1 MTAAPA
7 AGANVSLGFPLSA
20 ATTRALVRAALDE
33 DRAFADITTL
43 ATVPADAHGR
53 AAIVAR
59 SAGVIAGLPLAIAAF
74 EMLSSDIQARVVSGD
89 GKRVDA
95 GGVVADVAGP
105 WRALLSAERVALN
118 FVQRLSGVATL
129 TARYVEAV
137 RGTAARIYDTR
148 KTTPTFRALEKY
160 AVRCGG
166 GVNHRA
172 DLSDAVLIKDNHL
185 AALGGDIALA
195 VRRARDAGR
204 PGICVEVECDD
215 VAQVEAALAAGADV
229 ILLDNMSLDT
239 MLACV
244 ARVAGRVPLEA
255 SGGVTLDRVRAIAE
269 TGVDRISVGGLTHS
283 TPALDLG
290 LDYLAASGNPK

>member
-1 MTAAPA
+1 MISSQL
-7 AGANVSLGFPLSA
+7 AGANASLGFPLSA

-33 DRAFADITTL
+33 DHAFDDVTTL
-43 ATVPADAHGR
+43 ATVPAEARGR

-59 SAGVIAGLPLAIAAF
+59 SAGVIAGLPLAIGAF
-74 EMLSSDIQARVVSGD
+74 ETMSGEVTVRVVAGD
-89 GKRVDA
+89 GTRVAD
-95 GGVVADVAGP
+95 GGVVAEVAGP
-105 WRALLSAERVALN
+105 WRALLSGERVALN

-137 RGTAARIYDTR
+137 RGTNAKIYDTR
-148 KTTPTFRALEKY
+148 KTTPTLRALEKY

-166 GVNHRA
+166 GVIYRA
-172 DLSDAVLIKDNHL
+172 DLADAVLIKDNHL

-195 VRRARDAGR
+195 VRRARQAVR

-215 VAQVEAALAAGADV
+215 VAQVDAALAVGADV
-229 ILLDNMSLDT
+229 ILLDNMSLDA
-239 MLACV
+239 MRACV

-255 SGGVTLDRVRAIAE
+255 SGGVTLERVRAIAE

-283 TPALDLG
+283 APALDLG
-290 LDYLAASGNPK
+290 FDYLASADR

>member
-1 MTAAPA
+1 MTVGAPA
-7 AGANVSLGFPLSA
+7 GTNASLAFPLSPA
-20 ATTRALVRAALDE
+20 ETRALVRAALEE
-33 DRAFADITTL
+33 DRAFDDVTTL
-43 ATVPADAHGR
+43 ATVPADARGR
-53 AAIVAR
+53 GAIVAR
-59 SAGVIAGLPLAIAAF
+59 APGVIAGLPLAIAAF
-74 EMLSSDIQARVVSGD
+74 ETMSDEVGVRVASGD
-89 GKRVDA
+89 GAHVGA
-95 GGVVADVAGP
+95 GGVAAEVSGP

-137 RGTAARIYDTR
+137 RGTKTQIYDTR

-172 DLSDAVLIKDNHL
+172 DLAEAVLIKDNHL

-195 VRRARDAGR
+195 VRRAREAGR

-215 VAQVEAALAAGADV
+215 VTQVDAALAAGADV
-229 ILLDNMSLDT
+229 VLLDNMPLDA
-239 MLACV
+239 MRACV
-244 ARVAGRVPLEA
+244 ARTAGRVPLEA

-269 TGVDRISVGGLTHS
+269 TGVGRISVGGLTHS
-283 TPALDLG
+283 APALDLG
-290 LDYLAASGNPK
+290 LDYLA

>member
-1 MTAAPA
+1 MLSAALGGASA
-7 AGANVSLGFPLSA
+7 ALAFPLSA

-33 DRAFADITTL
+33 DHAFDDVTTL
-43 ATVPADAHGR
+43 ATVPAEARGR

-59 SAGVIAGLPLAIAAF
+59 NAGVIAGLPLAISAF
-74 EMLSSDIQARVVSGD
+74 ETMSGEVTVRVVAGD
-89 GKRVDA
+89 GEHVDD
-95 GGVVADVAGP
+95 GGVVAEVAGP

-137 RGTAARIYDTR
+137 RGTKAKIYDTR
-148 KTTPTFRALEKY
+148 KTTPTFRAIEKY

-166 GVNHRA
+166 GVIYRA
-172 DLSDAVLIKDNHL
+172 DLADAVLIKDNHL

-195 VRRARDAGR
+195 VSRAREKGR

-215 VAQVEAALAAGADV
+215 VAQVDAALAAGADV
-229 ILLDNMSLDT
+229 ILLDNMSLDA
-239 MLACV
+239 MRACV

-255 SGGVTLDRVRAIAE
+255 SGGVTLERVRAIAE
-269 TGVDRISVGGLTHS
+269 TGVDRISVGSVTHS
-283 TPALDLG
+283 APALDLG
-290 LDYLAASGNPK
+290 LDYLASASR

>member
-1 MTAAPA
+1 MASDL
-7 AGANVSLGFPLSA
+7 AGTSLSLGFPLSA
-20 ATTRALVRAALDE
+20 AATRALVRAALDE
-33 DRAFADITTL
+33 DRAFEDVTTL
-43 ATVPADAHGR
+43 ATVPAEAEGR

-59 SAGVIAGLPLAIAAF
+59 VAGVIAGLPLAITAF
-74 EMLSSDIQARVVSGD
+74 ETMSRDVTVHVVSGD
-89 GKRVDA
+89 GEHVGA
-95 GGVVADVAGP
+95 GSVVAEVAGP

-129 TARYVEAV
+129 TARYVEAA

-148 KTTPTFRALEKY
+148 KTTPTLRALQKY

-172 DLSDAVLIKDNHL
+172 DLADGVLIKDNHL

-195 VRRARDAGR
+195 VRRARGAGR
-204 PGICVEVECDD
+204 PGICIEVECDD
-215 VAQVEAALAAGADV
+215 VAQVDAALAAGADV
-229 ILLDNMSLDT
+229 ILLDNMSLDA
-239 MLACV
+239 MRACA

-255 SGGVTLDRVRAIAE
+255 SGGVTLERVRAIAE

-283 TPALDLG
+283 PPALDLG
-290 LDYLAASGNPK
+290 LDYLSSFNS

>member
-1 MTAAPA
+1 MTAAPPSGTRA
-7 AGANVSLGFPLSA
+7 PLGFPLSA

-74 EMLSSDIQARVVSGD
+74 EMLSSDIQARVVSRD
-89 GKRVDA
+89 GERVDA

-118 FVQRLSGVATL
+118 FIQRLSGVATL
-129 TARYVEAV
+129 TARYVDAV
-137 RGTAARIYDTR
+137 RGTKAHIYDTR
-148 KTTPTFRALEKY
+148 KTTPTLRALEKY

-172 DLSDAVLIKDNHL
+172 DLAEAVLIKDNHL
-185 AALGGDIALA
+185 AALGGDVALA
-195 VRRARDAGR
+195 VHRAREAAR

-215 VAQVEAALAAGADV
+215 IAQIDRALAAGADV
-229 ILLDNMSLDT
+229 ILLDNMSLEA
-239 MLACV
+239 LRACV
-244 ARVAGRVPLEA
+244 ARAAGRVALEA
-255 SGGVTLDRVRAIAE
+255 SGGVTLDRVRSIAE
-269 TGVDRISVGGLTHS
+269 TGVDRISVGSLTHS
-283 TPALDLG
+283 APALDLG
-290 LDYLAASGNPK
+290 LDYLASPNDG

>member
-1 MTAAPA
+1 MTGSARPGTNAA
-7 AGANVSLGFPLSA
+7 LGFPLSA
-20 ATTRALVRAALDE
+20 PETRALVRAALDE
-33 DRAFADITTL
+33 DRAFEDVTTL
-43 ATVPADAHGR
+43 ATVPADAQGR

-59 SAGVIAGLPLAIAAF
+59 SAGVIAGLPLAVAAF
-74 EMLSSDIQARVVSGD
+74 ETLSESVRVRVVAGD
-89 GKRVDA
+89 GARVDA
-95 GGVVADVAGP
+95 GGVVAEVAGP

-118 FVQRLSGVATL
+118 FVQPLSGVATL

-172 DLSDAVLIKDNHL
+172 DLAEAVLTKDNHL

-195 VRRARDAGR
+195 VRRSREAAR

-215 VAQVEAALAAGADV
+215 VEQVDAAFAAGADV
-229 ILLDNMSLDT
+229 ILLDNMSLDA
-239 MLACV
+239 MRACV
-244 ARVAGRVPLEA
+244 ARAAGRVPLEA
-255 SGGVTLDRVRAIAE
+255 SGGVTLERVRAIAE

-283 TPALDLG
+283 PPALDLG
-290 LDYLAASGNPK
+290 LDYRAPSNS

>member
-1 MTAAPA
+1 MIAADLPGTTA
-7 AGANVSLGFPLSA
+7 SLGFPLSP

-33 DRAFADITTL
+33 DHAFDDVTTL
-43 ATVPADAHGR
+43 ATVPADAMGR

-59 SAGVIAGLPLAIAAF
+59 SPGVIAGLPLAITAF
-74 EMLSSDIQARVVSGD
+74 ETLSREVSVHVVAGD
-89 GKRVDA
+89 GEHVGA

-137 RGTAARIYDTR
+137 RGTAAKIYDTR

-172 DLSDAVLIKDNHL
+172 DLADAVLIKDNHL

-195 VRRARDAGR
+195 VRRSREAAR

-215 VAQVEAALAAGADV
+215 VAQVDAALAAGVDV
-229 ILLDNMSLDT
+229 ILLDNMSLDA
-239 MLACV
+239 MRACV

-255 SGGVTLDRVRAIAE
+255 SGGVTLDRARAIAE
-269 TGVDRISVGGLTHS
+269 TGVDWISVGGLTHS

-290 LDYLAASGNPK
+290 LDYRA

>member
-1 MTAAPA
+1 MTGSALPGTNAA
-7 AGANVSLGFPLSA
+7 LGFPLFASEA
-20 ATTRALVRAALDE
+20 RALVRAALDE
-33 DRAFADITTL
+33 DHAFEDVTTL
-43 ATVPADAHGR
+43 ATVPADAQGR

-59 SAGVIAGLPLAIAAF
+59 SAGVIAGLPLAVAAF
-74 EMLSSDIQARVVSGD
+74 ETLSESVRVRVVSAD
-89 GKRVDA
+89 GARVGA
-95 GGVVADVAGP
+95 GGVVAEVAGP

-118 FVQRLSGVATL
+118 FVQPLSGVATL

-172 DLSDAVLIKDNHL
+172 DLAEAVLIKDNHL

-195 VRRARDAGR
+195 VRRSREAGR

-215 VAQVEAALAAGADV
+215 VEQVDAALAAGADI
-229 ILLDNMSLDT
+229 ILLDNMSLDA
-239 MLACV
+239 MRACV
-244 ARVAGRVPLEA
+244 ARAAGRVPLEA
-255 SGGVTLDRVRAIAE
+255 SGGVTLERVRAIAE

-283 TPALDLG
+283 PPALDLG
-290 LDYLAASGNPK
+290 LDYRASSES

>member
-1 MTAAPA
+1 MIASRL
-7 AGANVSLGFPLSA
+7 AGASASLGFPLSA

-33 DRAFADITTL
+33 DHAFDDVTTL
-43 ATVPADAHGR
+43 ATVPAEARGR

-59 SAGVIAGLPLAIAAF
+59 SAGVIAGLPLAVTAF
-74 EMLSSDIQARVVSGD
+74 ETMSGDVTVRVVAGD
-89 GKRVDA
+89 GEHVDY
-95 GGVVADVAGP
+95 GGVVAEVGGP

-137 RGTAARIYDTR
+137 RGTKAKIYDTR
-148 KTTPTFRALEKY
+148 KTTPTFRAIEKY

-166 GVNHRA
+166 GVIYRA
-172 DLSDAVLIKDNHL
+172 DLADAVLIKDNHL

-195 VRRARDAGR
+195 VSRAREKGR

-215 VAQVEAALAAGADV
+215 VAQVDAALAAGADV
-229 ILLDNMSLDT
+229 ILLDNMSLDA
-239 MLACV
+239 MRACV

-255 SGGVTLDRVRAIAE
+255 SGGVTLERVRAIAE
-269 TGVDRISVGGLTHS
+269 TGVDRISVGALTHS
-283 TPALDLG
+283 APALDLG
-290 LDYLAASGNPK
+290 LDYLAGVP

>member
-1 MTAAPA
+1 MIASQV
-7 AGANVSLGFPLSA
+7 AGASASLGFPLSG
-20 ATTRALVRAALDE
+20 ATMRALVRAALDE
-33 DRAFADITTL
+33 DHAFDDVTTL
-43 ATVPADAHGR
+43 ATVPAEAKGR

-59 SAGVIAGLPLAIAAF
+59 SAGVIAGLPLAIGAF
-74 EMLSSDIQARVVSGD
+74 ETMSGEVSVRVVAGD
-89 GKRVDA
+89 GAHVGD
-95 GGVVADVAGP
+95 GGVVAEVAGP

-129 TARYVEAV
+129 TARYAEAV
-137 RGTAARIYDTR
+137 RGTRAKIYDTR
-148 KTTPTFRALEKY
+148 KTTPTLRALERY

-166 GVNHRA
+166 GVNYRA

-195 VRRARDAGR
+195 VRRAREASR
-204 PGICVEVECDD
+204 PGMCVEVECDEIG
-215 VAQVEAALAAGADV
+215 QVDAALAAGADV
-229 ILLDNMSLDT
+229 ILLDNMSLDA
-239 MLACV
+239 MRACV

-255 SGGVTLDRVRAIAE
+255 SGGVTLERVRAIAE

-290 LDYLAASGNPK
+290 LDYRASPGR

>member
-1 MTAAPA
+1 MTAAPL
-7 AGANVSLGFPLSA
+7 AGTHAPLAFPLSA

-33 DRAFADITTL
+33 DRAFADVTTL
-43 ATVPADAHGR
+43 ATVPADARGR
-53 AAIVAR
+53 AAIIAR
-59 SAGVIAGLPLAIAAF
+59 SAGVIAGLPLAIGAF
-74 EMLSSDIQARVVSGD
+74 EMLSSDVQTHVVSGD
-89 GKRVDA
+89 GNHVDA
-95 GGVVADVAGP
+95 GGAVAEVAGP

-172 DLSDAVLIKDNHL
+172 DLSDGVLIKDNHL

-195 VRRARDAGR
+195 VRRAREAAR

-215 VAQVEAALAAGADV
+215 VAQVDAALAAGADV
-229 ILLDNMSLDT
+229 ILLDNMSLEA
-239 MLACV
+239 MRACV

-255 SGGVTLDRVRAIAE
+255 SGGLTLERVRAIAE
-269 TGVDRISVGGLTHS
+269 TGVDRISVGSLTHS

-290 LDYLAASGNPK
+290 LDYLAWPDDG

>member
-1 MTAAPA
+1 VTGSALPGTSAA
-7 AGANVSLGFPLSA
+7 LGFPLSA
-20 ATTRALVRAALDE
+20 SETRALVRAALDE
-33 DRAFADITTL
+33 DRAFEDVTTL
-43 ATVPADAHGR
+43 ATVAPDARGH

-59 SAGVIAGLPLAIAAF
+59 SAGVISGLPLAVTTF
-74 EMLSSDIQARVVSGD
+74 ETMSPEVNVHVVAGD
-89 GKRVDA
+89 GGHVSA
-95 GGVVADVAGP
+95 GGVVADIAGP

-172 DLSDAVLIKDNHL
+172 DLAEAVLIKDNHL

-195 VRRARDAGR
+195 VRRARGAAR

-215 VAQVEAALAAGADV
+215 VAQVDAALAAGADV
-229 ILLDNMSLDT
+229 ILLDNMPLDA
-239 MLACV
+239 MRACV

-255 SGGVTLDRVRAIAE
+255 SGGVTPERVRAIAE

-283 TPALDLG
+283 PPALDLG
-290 LDYLAASGNPK
+290 LDYRASSNG

>member
-1 MTAAPA
+1 MIASRL
-7 AGANVSLGFPLSA
+7 AGASASLGFPLSA

-33 DRAFADITTL
+33 DHAFDDVTTL
-43 ATVPADAHGR
+43 ATIPAEATGR
-53 AAIVAR
+53 AAIVSR
-59 SAGVIAGLPLAIAAF
+59 SAGVIAGLPLAITAF
-74 EMLSSDIQARVVSGD
+74 ETMNAGVDVRVVTAD
-89 GKRVDA
+89 GEHVVA
-95 GGVVADVAGP
+95 GGVVAEVAGP

-137 RGTAARIYDTR
+137 RGTTAKIYDTR

-166 GVNHRA
+166 GVSYRG
-172 DLSDAVLIKDNHL
+172 DLADAVLIKDNHL

-195 VRRARDAGR
+195 VRRAREKGR
-204 PGICVEVECDD
+204 SGVQVEVECDD
-215 VAQVEAALAAGADV
+215 IEQVDAALAAGADV
-229 ILLDNMSLDT
+229 ILLDNMSLDA
-239 MLACV
+239 MRACV

-255 SGGVTLDRVRAIAE
+255 SGGVTLERVRAIAD

-290 LDYLAASGNPK
+290 LDYLAPPVTG

>member
-1 MTAAPA
+1 VIATLL
-7 AGANVSLGFPLSA
+7 AGANAALGFPLSA

-33 DRAFADITTL
+33 DRAFEDITTL
-43 ATVPADAHGR
+43 ATVPAEAQGR

-59 SAGVIAGLPLAIAAF
+59 TTGVIAGLPLSITAF
-74 EMLSSDIQARVVSGD
+74 ETMSRDVTVRVVAGD
-89 GKRVDA
+89 GEHVGA
-95 GGVVADVAGP
+95 GGVVAEFAGP

-137 RGTAARIYDTR
+137 QGTAARIYDTR
-148 KTTPTFRALEKY
+148 KTTPTFRAIEKY

-172 DLSDAVLIKDNHL
+172 DLADAVLIKDNHL
-185 AALGGDIALA
+185 AALGGDVALA

-204 PGICVEVECDD
+204 PGICVEVECDN
-215 VAQVEAALAAGADV
+215 VAQVDAALAAGADV
-229 ILLDNMSLDT
+229 ILLDNMPLDA
-239 MLACV
+239 MRACV

-290 LDYLAASGNPK
+290 LDYLASSSNG

>member
-1 MTAAPA
+1 MIASQL
-7 AGANVSLGFPLSA
+7 AGASASLGFPLSA
-20 ATTRALVRAALDE
+20 ATTRALVRASLDE
-33 DRAFADITTL
+33 DRAFNDVTTL
-43 ATVPADAHGR
+43 ATVPADAMGR

-59 SAGVIAGLPLAIAAF
+59 SPGVIAGLPLAITAF
-74 EMLSSDIQARVVSGD
+74 ETLNREVTVRVVAGD
-89 GKRVDA
+89 GEHVAA

-118 FVQRLSGVATL
+118 FLQRLSGVATL

-137 RGTAARIYDTR
+137 RGTAAKIYDTR

-172 DLSDAVLIKDNHL
+172 DLADAVLIKDNHL
-185 AALGGDIALA
+185 AALGGDIGLA
-195 VRRARDAGR
+195 VRRAREAGR

-215 VAQVEAALAAGADV
+215 VAQVDAALATGADV
-229 ILLDNMSLDT
+229 ILLDNMSLDA
-239 MLACV
+239 MRACV

-255 SGGVTLDRVRAIAE
+255 SGGVTLERVRAIAE
-269 TGVDRISVGGLTHS
+269 TGVDRISVGGVTHS
-283 TPALDLG
+283 PPALNLG
-290 LDYLAASGNPK
+290 LDYRA

>member
-1 MTAAPA
+1 MIASQL
-7 AGANVSLGFPLSA
+7 AGASASLGFPLSA
-20 ATTRALVRAALDE
+20 ATTRALVRASLDE
-33 DRAFADITTL
+33 DHAFDDVTTL
-43 ATVPADAHGR
+43 ATVPADAMGR

-59 SAGVIAGLPLAIAAF
+59 SPGVIAGLPLAITAF
-74 EMLSSDIQARVVSGD
+74 ETLNREVTVRVVAGD
-89 GKRVDA
+89 GEHVAA
-95 GGVVADVAGP
+95 GGVVAEVTGP

-137 RGTAARIYDTR
+137 RGTAAKIYDTR

-172 DLSDAVLIKDNHL
+172 DLAEAVLIKDNHL
-185 AALGGDIALA
+185 AALGGDIGLA
-195 VRRARDAGR
+195 VRRAREAGR

-215 VAQVEAALAAGADV
+215 LAQVDAALATGADV
-229 ILLDNMSLDT
+229 ILVDNMSLDA
-239 MLACV
+239 MRACV

-255 SGGVTLDRVRAIAE
+255 SGGVTLERVRAIAE

-290 LDYLAASGNPK
+290 LDYRASSGTA